1 MNKFGGIFKSFLLVT
16 LLLVFLIPMHAD
28 FAATNIQFPDINIS
42 VSGEDGDVEVANSI
56 QILVL
61 LTVLSLA
68 PSILIM
74 MTSFTRFIIVLGFV
88 RRALSLQATP
98 PNQTLIGLALFLTLF
113 VMQPVLTDVYENAY
127 VPLQE
132 GTVTLEEATE
142 LASGPFKEFMLS
154 QVRSKDLALFLNIA
168 NVEEVN
174 TNDDISMTVLIPAFV
189 LSELKLSFEIGFLI
203 FMPFIVVDMIVA
215 STLMALGMMMLPPVM
230 ISLPIKILLFILVDG
245 WHLIIEKLILSIR
258 YGVKMNEEMII
269 DLFSESI
276 KVILVLSAPMLLSG
290 LLIGLVIAI
299 FQATTQ
305 IQESTLA
312 FVPKIIVVFVV
323 MLVTGSW
330 MIKSLV
336 EYTNYVL
343 NLIDVIIY

>member
-1 MNKFGGIFKSFLLVT
+1 MNKFGGIIRLSLTALILILVMSVAFT
-16 LLLVFLIPMHAD
+16 TVSYAGTGTELSL
-28 FAATNIQFPDINIS
+28 PDIN
-42 VSGEDGDVEVANSI
+42 VSINSQDGDVPVANGI
-56 QILVL
+56 QIILL

-98 PNQTLIGLALFLTLF
+98 PNQTLIGLALFLTFF
-113 VMQPVLTDVYENAY
+113 VMSPVFTQVYETAY

-132 GTVTLEEATE
+132 GTVTLEEAVD
-142 LASGPFKEFMLS
+142 LASDPFKEFMLE

-168 NVEEVN
+168 NVEEVK
-174 TNDDISMTVLIPAFV
+174 TNDDIPITVLIPAFI

-245 WHLIIEKLILSIR
+245 WHLIIEKLILSVR
-258 YGVKMNEEMII
+258 
-269 DLFSESI
+269 
-276 KVILVLSAPMLLSG
+276 
-290 LLIGLVIAI
+290 
-299 FQATTQ
+299 
-305 IQESTLA
+305 
-312 FVPKIIVVFVV
+312 
-323 MLVTGSW
+323 
-330 MIKSLV
+330 
-336 EYTNYVL
+336 
-343 NLIDVIIY
+343 

>member
-1 MNKFGGIFKSFLLVT
+1 MIKFGGIFKSFLLIALLMV
-16 LLLVFLIPMHAD
+16 LLLPLNVD

-127 VPLQE
+127 IPLQE
-132 GTVTLEEATE
+132 GTVTLEEASE

-258 YGVKMNEEMII
+258 
-269 DLFSESI
+269 
-276 KVILVLSAPMLLSG
+276 
-290 LLIGLVIAI
+290 
-299 FQATTQ
+299 
-305 IQESTLA
+305 
-312 FVPKIIVVFVV
+312 
-323 MLVTGSW
+323 
-330 MIKSLV
+330 
-336 EYTNYVL
+336 
-343 NLIDVIIY
+343 

>member
-16 LLLVFLIPMHAD
+16 LLLVFLLPMNAD

-132 GTVTLEEATE
+132 GTVTLEEASE

-258 YGVKMNEEMII
+258 
-269 DLFSESI
+269 
-276 KVILVLSAPMLLSG
+276 
-290 LLIGLVIAI
+290 
-299 FQATTQ
+299 
-305 IQESTLA
+305 
-312 FVPKIIVVFVV
+312 
-323 MLVTGSW
+323 
-330 MIKSLV
+330 
-336 EYTNYVL
+336 
-343 NLIDVIIY
+343 

>member
-1 MNKFGGIFKSFLLVT
+1 MNKFGGISKSFLLIVLLMV
-16 LLLVFLIPMHAD
+16 LLLPSNAD

-132 GTVTLEEATE
+132 GTVTLEEASD

-258 YGVKMNEEMII
+258 
-269 DLFSESI
+269 
-276 KVILVLSAPMLLSG
+276 
-290 LLIGLVIAI
+290 
-299 FQATTQ
+299 
-305 IQESTLA
+305 
-312 FVPKIIVVFVV
+312 
-323 MLVTGSW
+323 
-330 MIKSLV
+330 
-336 EYTNYVL
+336 
-343 NLIDVIIY
+343 

>member
-1 MNKFGGIFKSFLLVT
+1 MNKFGGIFKSFLLFALLMA
-16 LLLVFLIPMHAD
+16 LLLPLNVD

-61 LTVLSLA
+61 LTILSLA

-132 GTVTLEEATE
+132 GTVTLEEASE

-258 YGVKMNEEMII
+258 
-269 DLFSESI
+269 
-276 KVILVLSAPMLLSG
+276 
-290 LLIGLVIAI
+290 
-299 FQATTQ
+299 
-305 IQESTLA
+305 
-312 FVPKIIVVFVV
+312 
-323 MLVTGSW
+323 
-330 MIKSLV
+330 
-336 EYTNYVL
+336 
-343 NLIDVIIY
+343 

>member
-1 MNKFGGIFKSFLLVT
+1 MNKFGGIFKSFLLIT
-16 LLLVFLIPMHAD
+16 LLLVILLPLNAD

-42 VSGEDGDVEVANSI
+42 VSGEGGEVEVANSI

-61 LTVLSLA
+61 LTILSLA

-132 GTVTLEEATE
+132 GTVTLEEATD
-142 LASGPFKEFMLS
+142 LASGPFKDFMLS

-258 YGVKMNEEMII
+258 
-269 DLFSESI
+269 
-276 KVILVLSAPMLLSG
+276 
-290 LLIGLVIAI
+290 
-299 FQATTQ
+299 
-305 IQESTLA
+305 
-312 FVPKIIVVFVV
+312 
-323 MLVTGSW
+323 
-330 MIKSLV
+330 
-336 EYTNYVL
+336 
-343 NLIDVIIY
+343 

>member
-1 MNKFGGIFKSFLLVT
+1 M
-16 LLLVFLIPMHAD
+16 IPANID
-28 FAATNIQFPDINIS
+28 FAATTLQIPDINVT
-42 VSGEDGDVEVANSI
+42 VSGGDGDVQIANSI
-56 QILVL
+56 QILIL

-113 VMQPVLTDVYENAY
+113 VMAPVFTDVYENAY

-132 GTVTLEEATE
+132 GTVSLEEAVD
-142 LASGPFKEFMLS
+142 LASDPFKEFMLA
-154 QVRSKDLALFLNIA
+154 QVRSKDLALFLDIA
-168 NVEEVN
+168 QVDEVN
-174 TNDDISMTVLIPAFV
+174 SNDDISMAVLIPAFI

-245 WHLIIEKLILSIR
+245 WHLIVEKLVLSIR
-258 YGVKMNEEMII
+258 
-269 DLFSESI
+269 
-276 KVILVLSAPMLLSG
+276 
-290 LLIGLVIAI
+290 
-299 FQATTQ
+299 
-305 IQESTLA
+305 
-312 FVPKIIVVFVV
+312 
-323 MLVTGSW
+323 
-330 MIKSLV
+330 
-336 EYTNYVL
+336 
-343 NLIDVIIY
+343 

>member
-16 LLLVFLIPMHAD
+16 LLLVLLLPMNAD

-132 GTVTLEEATE
+132 GTVTLEEASE

-154 QVRSKDLALFLNIA
+154 QVRSKDLALVLNIA

-258 YGVKMNEEMII
+258 
-269 DLFSESI
+269 
-276 KVILVLSAPMLLSG
+276 
-290 LLIGLVIAI
+290 
-299 FQATTQ
+299 
-305 IQESTLA
+305 
-312 FVPKIIVVFVV
+312 
-323 MLVTGSW
+323 
-330 MIKSLV
+330 
-336 EYTNYVL
+336 
-343 NLIDVIIY
+343 

>member
-1 MNKFGGIFKSFLLVT
+1 MNKFGGIFKSFLLIT
-16 LLLVFLIPMHAD
+16 LLLVILLPLNAD

-132 GTVTLEEATE
+132 GTVTLEEASE

-258 YGVKMNEEMII
+258 
-269 DLFSESI
+269 
-276 KVILVLSAPMLLSG
+276 
-290 LLIGLVIAI
+290 
-299 FQATTQ
+299 
-305 IQESTLA
+305 
-312 FVPKIIVVFVV
+312 
-323 MLVTGSW
+323 
-330 MIKSLV
+330 
-336 EYTNYVL
+336 
-343 NLIDVIIY
+343 